1 MKPPACM
8 TPDEWAA
15 WSEMNERMFGP
26 LRSDSPCRD
35 CTPLFHADMLAGG
48 MCDGV
53 PRPETDRG
61 GRVAVPEPE
70 HLRGLSLAELRALRA
85 TLPYHGPPEE
95 LVLAC
100 SRARWREY
108 RRGLRVSA

>member
-1 MKPPACM
+1 VKPACM
-8 TPDEWAA
+8 DDAEYAA
-15 WSEMNERMFGP
+15 WEAANGRLLGLMRA
-26 LRSDSPCRD
+26 DSPCRD

-85 TLPYHGPPEE
+85 TLPYFGASAE
-95 LVLAC
+95 VRLAC
-100 SRARWREY
+100 NRARWREY
-108 RRGLRVSA
+108 RRGLRVTT

>member
-1 MKPPACM
+1 MKPACM
-8 TPDEWAA
+8 DDAEFAA
-15 WSEMNERMFGP
+15 WDAANGRLLG
-26 LRSDSPCRD
+26 LNRADSPCRD

-85 TLPYHGPPEE
+85 TLPYHGAS
-95 LVLAC
+95 VDIRLAC

-108 RRGLRVSA
+108 RRGLRVTA

>member
-1 MKPPACM
+1 MKPACM
-8 TPDEWAA
+8 DDAEYAA
-15 WSEMNERMFGP
+15 WEAANDRLLGVN
-26 LRSDSPCRD
+26 RADSPCRD

-85 TLPYHGPPEE
+85 TLPYHGCAGALSRE
-95 LVLAC
+95 LA
-100 SRARWREY
+100 RRRWREY
-108 RRGLRVSA
+108 RVGARATA